1 MPRLILFAPCERV
14 IFGYGD
20 MSASLIIIMQEL
32 QVKKEIPK
40 DATIIFQQF
49 SVFSQWIKSPED
61 EGKTFEQ
68 KITMACGNEKPA
80 VENISVFQ
88 MTAARLHRAVVT
100 FRSFPALKA
109 GEYDLSLS
117 IRVQGESR
125 WPPPIASYPMNVTLE
140 SELQP
145 QIQ

>member
-20 MSASLIIIMQEL
+20 MSASLIIIIQEL
-32 QVKKEIPK
+32 QVKKEVPK
-40 DATIIFQQF
+40 DNTMIFHQF
-49 SVFSQWIKSPED
+49 SVFSQWIKSPDD

-68 KITMACGNEKPA
+68 KIAMACGNEKP
-80 VENISVFQ
+80 VLENISVIQ
-88 MTAARLHRAVVT
+88 MTTARLHRAVVT

-109 GEYDLSLS
+109 GEYDLTLS
-117 IRVQGESR
+117 IRVQGESQ
-125 WPPPIASYPMNVTLE
+125 WPQPIASYPINVTVE
-140 SELQP
+140 PELRP